1 MQEPRG
7 RHKYDITMANL
18 DYSGGVI
25 NSPVW
30 ISIYGYRIE
39 LDKDQWHVVSHIV
52 LRHMLIGAGQRPETQ
67 IDNPN
72 EPYEI
77 PTAPID
83 EWATRLLVALRK
95 DPKKT
100 YAMVPFY
107 SRINW
112 RNYACLATWFGWL
125 QPTAREEFLRDLE
138 SGATSR
144 WIPAVQSAMR
154 LCPQSIIQ
162 DPTLDSGLAT
172 LEVDPDTFHTHD
184 PMIVAYPKY
193 DPDFDRPNII
203 HNDANQSLPTGSSSL
218 APPTLSSL
226 PTNLL
231 CTPFPLCLFGPAGS
245 EASVPIPS
253 AGASPEYPARATY
266 GTGPGTGTES
276 PPTAGTSKTA
286 WYVAGGVALA
296 LVGLLSYAATKRS

>member
-7 RHKYDITMANL
+7 RYKYNITMANL
-18 DYSGGVI
+18 DYVGAVI
-25 NSPVW
+25 NSPGW
-30 ISIYGYRIE
+30 IAIYGYRIG
-39 LDKDQWHVVSHIV
+39 LDHDQWHVVAHIV
-52 LRHMLIGAGQRPETQ
+52 LRHMIIGAGSRPETQ
-67 IDNPN
+67 VDDTNDPNVIPIALIDQ
-72 EPYEI
+72 
-77 PTAPID
+77 
-83 EWATRLLVALRK
+83 WATRLLVALQK

-125 QPTAREEFLRDLE
+125 QPAAREEFLRDLE
-138 SGATSR
+138 SGATSN

-162 DPTLDSGLAT
+162 DPTLDSAWLT
-172 LEVDPDTFHTHD
+172 LEVDPDPFRAHD
-184 PMIVAYPKY
+184 PLTMSAPQY
-193 DPDFDRPNII
+193 DPDFDRANFVY
-203 HNDANQSLPTGSSSL
+203 NDAHQSLPTGASSL
-218 APPTLSSL
+218 APPALSSL
-226 PTNLL
+226 PTDLL

-253 AGASPEYPARATY
+253 AGASPEYPARSTY
-266 GTGPGTGTES
+266 GTGTGTES
-276 PPTAGTSKTA
+276 PPSAGTSKTA